1 MELISA
7 SLCDFASDYQGKLC
21 VLGVFDT
28 IGAKQFPAVHP
39 QCSVALRLLLREEDR
54 GTHKLQVFFI
64 NPDGQYLIPA
74 AQSPNIDFD
83 VPALPPEAFFLSRNF
98 VLHFQGLPL
107 PQPGQYEIRVLIN
120 GKTLSTLPLQFVQVR
135 EVS

>member
-21 VLGVFDT
+21 VLGAFDT
-28 IGAKQFPAVHP
+28 IGAKQYPAVHP

-54 GTHKLQVFFI
+54 GSHKLQVFFI

-107 PQPGQYEIRVLIN
+107 PQPGQYEIRVLID
-120 GKTLSTLPLQFVQVR
+120 GKMISTLPLQFVQVK